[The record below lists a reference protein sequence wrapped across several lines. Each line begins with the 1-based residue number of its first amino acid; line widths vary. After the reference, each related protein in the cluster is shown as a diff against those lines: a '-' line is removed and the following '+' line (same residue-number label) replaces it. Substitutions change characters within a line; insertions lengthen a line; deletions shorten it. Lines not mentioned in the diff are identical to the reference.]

1 MSEYTEQAEQFLKE
15 HNISFKAVRKADKC
29 PLWCKGEHDIGF
41 KAVRKADKCP
51 LWCKGEHVHG
61 ERYLITFTRKGTKQR
76 YSLSFWNSLNDVQTG
91 KTPVAYDVLAA
102 IQKYDPG
109 DLHEFCQSFGY
120 SEDSIEASRIHKA
133 VVKEWQKVSTFFS
146 VDELKEAQEIN

>member
-29 PLWCKGEHDIGF
+29 PLWCKGEHM
-41 KAVRKADKCP
+41 
-51 LWCKGEHVHG
+51 HG
-61 ERYLITFTRKGTKQR
+61 ERYLVTFTRLGVKQR
-76 YSLSFWNSLNDVQTG
+76 FSLSFWNSINDVVNARSPS
-91 KTPVAYDVLAA
+91 KYDVLAA

-109 DLHEFCQSFGY
+109 DFHEFCQSFGY
-120 SEDSIEASRIHKA
+120 SEDSIEASKIYKE